1 MYHTGPCPKLGTTV
15 MQSAS
20 PQGKNV
26 QVPTLKCWSR
36 ANHAI
41 TQEDVL
47 LTLLCSAS
55 WSKQQ
60 CDALLTSQRNRPE
73 LKIRNR
79 RHDLAYE
86 SGDLRFE
93 GSLSVAKHLFVR

>member
-1 MYHTGPCPKLGTTV
+1 

-20 PQGKNV
+20 PEGKNV
-26 QVPTLKCWSR
+26 QVLCAFSTLKRWSR

-73 LKIRNR
+73 LEIRNR

-86 SGDLRFE
+86 SGDL
-93 GSLSVAKHLFVR
+93 